1 MNAQEKL
8 VRLLEKE
15 GTGISWTHLTFNPWI
30 GCTKVSPA
38 CDHCYAEALATSR
51 LKVEWGPGAER
62 RRTAKSTW
70 AKLTRWQRIA
80 ADAGVMLNVFCAS
93 LADVFDNEVDPSW
106 RIALAAEII
115 ASPNLRWMLLTKR
128 IGNARKM
135 LMEMFPEGVPDNI
148 ALGVTIANQEEAD
161 RDMPKALST
170 KAGLGIS
177 NLFVSAEPLLGPLD
191 LRRWLWMID
200 DAGDGVVTD
209 TQIDLLITGGES
221 GKDARPM
228 NPLWVQALR
237 DQCALAGTPF
247 HFKQWGEWFRYG
259 EVDADG
265 HQNSRTRG
273 EKPGLWFE
281 WPSGEMSV
289 RIGVKQ
295 AGHHL
300 DGREHRE
307 HFND

>member
-93 LADVFDNEVDPSW
+93 LADVFDNEVDESW
-106 RIALAAEII
+106 RIALGAEII

-135 LMEMFPEGVPDNI
+135 LETMFPEGVPENV

-170 KAGLGIS
+170 KSGIGIRR
-177 NLFVSAEPLLGPLD
+177 LFISAEPLLGP
-191 LRRWLWMID
+191 ID
-200 DAGDGVVTD
+200 FSRFMTG
-209 TQIDLLITGGES
+209 IDLIIVGGES
-221 GKDARPM
+221 GTNARSM
-228 NPLWVQALR
+228 PLEWPRAIQ
-237 DQCALAGTPF
+237 DQCGLAKVSF
-247 HFKQWGEWFRYG
+247 HFKQMSQ
-259 EVDADG
+259 ADL
-265 HQNSRTRG
+265 
-273 EKPGLWFE
+273 K
-281 WPSGEMSV
+281 SGFNKTTEFPIDL
-289 RIGVKQ
+289 RQ
-295 AGHHL
+295 
-300 DGREHRE
+300 RE
-307 HFND
+307 HFK